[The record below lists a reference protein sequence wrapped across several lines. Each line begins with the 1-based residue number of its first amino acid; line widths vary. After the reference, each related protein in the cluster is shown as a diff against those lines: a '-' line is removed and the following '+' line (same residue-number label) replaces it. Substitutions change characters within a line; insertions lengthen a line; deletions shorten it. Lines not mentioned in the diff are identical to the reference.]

1 MIDKLSDNISIS
13 RQFLRSVNIEADLG
27 RADALVGYI
36 CQDTSK
42 NLIQNISYHI
52 NETRQRA
59 FTCTGPY
66 GGGKSSLALILGS
79 MVSKDKKLRQ
89 EARQILGDVV
99 TKPIEQAWKT
109 SS

>member
-52 NETRQRA
+52 NETR
-59 FTCTGPY
+59 
-66 GGGKSSLALILGS
+66 
-79 MVSKDKKLRQ
+79 
-89 EARQILGDVV
+89 
-99 TKPIEQAWKT
+99 
-109 SS
+109 